1 MEDGK
6 IKVLVVDD
14 SSDAV
19 DNICTLLSISG
30 KNIEVIGTASNGKEA
45 VKQAQKLSP
54 DIMLMDINMPDMD
67 GLTATSLITT
77 ANPEI
82 GIIIMSVQG
91 EQEYLKKAMFAGA
104 REYLVKPFTSDDMIN
119 AVMHTWEMQNKR
131 RHGARSSE
139 QVLQTRVFSVFSTK
153 GGVGKTTIACNL
165 AVALA
170 RTTKK
175 RVALLDL
182 DLQFGDVAVMMNLSV
197 KNTLYDLVR
206 DLKNVDSDVVND
218 YMATHFTGVHVLPAP
233 VKPEYSE
240 FIDAKHVEKVISLLN
255 GNYHYLVVDLPAA
268 LSETVLTALDMSER
282 ILVVST
288 LDLPTIKNV
297 KVGLDLMESIK
308 YPKEKLHIV
317 LNKASEQYGIKY
329 REFEDAIGYPI
340 WSLVPEDSSTV
351 ITSANKGI
359 PFVMTRDDT
368 KVAKAIFAISDRLTE
383 GAGGGG
389 SAAEEKPKK
398 RKWFGN

>member
-6 IKVLVVDD
+6 IKVVVVDD
-14 SSDAV
+14 STDAV
-19 DNICTLLSISG
+19 DNICMLLSISG
-30 KNIEVIGTASNGKEA
+30 KNVEVIGTAYGGKDG
-45 VKQAQKLSP
+45 VKLAQKLSP
-54 DIMLMDINMPDMD
+54 DIILMDINMPDMD
-67 GLTATSLITT
+67 GLTATNLITT
-77 ANPEI
+77 SNPDV
-82 GIIIMSVQG
+82 GVIIMSVQG

-104 REYLVKPFTSDDMIN
+104 REYIVKPFTSDDLIN
-119 AVMHTWEMQNKR
+119 AVMRTYEAQNKR
-131 RHGARSSE
+131 KHGTRNPD
-139 QVLQTRVFSVFSTK
+139 QVLQTRVFTVFSTK

-175 RVALLDL
+175 RVALVDL
-182 DLQFGDVAVMMNLSV
+182 DIQFGDVAVMMNLSV

-206 DLKNVDSDVVND
+206 DLKNVDSDIVND
-218 YMATHFTGVHVLPAP
+218 YLTTHFTGVHVLPAP
-233 VKPEYSE
+233 LKPEYSE
-240 FIDAKHVEKVISLLN
+240 FIDAKHIERIISLLN
-255 GNYHYLVVDLPAA
+255 GSFHYIIIDLPAA

-308 YPKEKLHIV
+308 YPREKLHVV
-317 LNKASEQYGIKY
+317 LNKASEQFGIKY
-329 REFEDAIGYPI
+329 KEFEEAIGYPI
-340 WSLVPEDSSTV
+340 WSMVPEDSNTV

-368 KVAKAIFAISDRLTE
+368 RVAKAIFNISDKLNDSNADTDMTE
-383 GAGGGG
+383 
-389 SAAEEKPKK
+389 KQPKK
-398 RKWFGN
+398 KKWF